1 MLKPLQDKVIVQ
13 IPKELEQKTASGLIL
28 AGLQDEKKN
37 EGLVVAAGPGI
48 TLDNGQTLVPD
59 LSVGDS
65 VVFAKYQ
72 GTEIQHDGE
81 HYLILAYRD
90 IVAVVGK
97 N

>member
-1 MLKPLQDKVIVQ
+1 MLKPLQDKIIVQ

-37 EGLVVAAGPGI
+37 EGLVIAVGPGI

-72 GTEIQHDGE
+72 GTEIEHDGE
-81 HYLILAYRD
+81 DYLILAYRD

-97 N
+97 D